1 MSPVALDPKSDR
13 NAEGPGFHPGGGSEV
28 TLRSVEFTC
37 LRDGV
42 SHTAT
47 CSWQMLPDTTWRVSV
62 GGSFFTESAVAP
74 DAFDA
79 LRQIRRHLEPAGW
92 SLGLAGALPNV
103 WPSGMARSTGGTR
116 AYVLDDAKISKGEA
130 LDLVDVF
137 APVPPES
144 VATVADQLACARH
157 FLGSRVR

>member
-1 MSPVALDPKSDR
+1 MNLS
-13 NAEGPGFHPGGGSEV
+13 
-28 TLRSVEFTC
+28 SVEFTC
-37 LRDGV
+37 LRDGA

-47 CSWQMLPDTTWRVSV
+47 CTWEMLPDATWRVSV
-62 GGSFFTESAVAP
+62 EGSFFGESAVAA

-79 LRQIRRHLEPAGW
+79 LRQIRRHLEPTGW

-116 AYVLDDAKISKGEA
+116 AYILDDAKILKGET

-137 APVPPES
+137 APVAPES

-157 FLGSRVR
+157 HLGTRVR